1 MKKIAITLVV
11 VAVAGL
17 AWYSVKS
24 YMDNAIYRNPAF
36 ASGNGRLEA
45 TEVNIAA
52 KLAGK
57 VESVLVRD
65 GDYVKKNQLIA
76 KMQTNVLEAQLAQAQ
91 AQVAVKKAELASAKA
106 GVLQKTSSRENAYR
120 RFKRSE
126 YLLSKNATSQQ
137 IFDNDKALFE
147 VADAELASAKAS
159 VLQAEAGIRAAE
171 ADVRRYREDIKD
183 SSLTSPI
190 DGRIQYKVSEPG
202 EVLDAGGC
210 VVNLLDLTD
219 VYMTFFLPEEVA
231 GRVLIGAEARLLLDA
246 LPGIPIPAKISFVAN
261 EAQFTPKTVETRV
274 ERQKLMFRVKA
285 AIPPRL
291 LRKYI
296 DIVKTGLPGVAWVK
310 IDPKAEWPDFLKIP
324 EKAVKEVEAARAA
337 RAAELAKAAEAAKA
351 DKAAPAKAEKADGAD
366 GK

>member
-1 MKKIAITLVV
+1 M
-11 VAVAGL
+11 
-17 AWYSVKS
+17 
-24 YMDNAIYRNPAF
+24 
-36 ASGNGRLEA
+36 
-45 TEVNIAA
+45 
-52 KLAGK
+52 
-57 VESVLVRD
+57 
-65 GDYVKKNQLIA
+65 
-76 KMQTNVLEAQLAQAQ
+76 
-91 AQVAVKKAELASAKA
+91 
-106 GVLQKTSSRENAYR
+106 
-120 RFKRSE
+120 
-126 YLLSKNATSQQ
+126 
-137 IFDNDKALFE
+137 
-147 VADAELASAKAS
+147 
-159 VLQAEAGIRAAE
+159 
-171 ADVRRYREDIKD
+171 
-183 SSLTSPI
+183 
-190 DGRIQYKVSEPG
+190 
-202 EVLDAGGC
+202 
-210 VVNLLDLTD
+210 VNLLDLTD

-337 RAAELAKAAEAAKA
+337 RAAELAKAVKTAETAEAA
-351 DKAAPAKAEKADGAD
+351 KAAPAKAEKADGAD